1 MSKWVFMTGHRDRL
15 RARFLEYGLDNFNDL
30 NALELLLFYAI
41 PRRDTNEIAHALLEC
56 FGSLEGVFY
65 ASERELLQVPGI
77 GTNAAALIRLVPQ
90 LMKKSALSRPDRREV
105 IMNSSDAGRY
115 FVPRFMYEQD
125 EVVYLLCL
133 DGQKR
138 VIKCAEMG
146 RGVVNCVET
155 SIRRIVETAL
165 KYKSSSVILA
175 HNHPD
180 GLALPSSEDDMVTKQ
195 VSTAL
200 ALVGVSLED
209 HIIVAGDDF
218 VSFADSGIMRLYRY

>member
-1 MSKWVFMTGHRDRL
+1 MGVHDGHRDRL
-15 RARFLEYGLDNFNDL
+15 RARFLEHGLDNFNEL

-41 PRRDTNEIAHALLEC
+41 PRRDTNEIAHALLAC
-56 FGSLEGVFY
+56 FGSLEGVFL

-90 LMKKSALSRPDRREV
+90 LMKKSALSRPNRRET

-115 FVPRFMYEQD
+115 FIPRFMYEQD

-133 DGQKR
+133 DAQKR

-195 VSTAL
+195 VNTAL

>member
-1 MSKWVFMTGHRDRL
+1 
-15 RARFLEYGLDNFNDL
+15 
-30 NALELLLFYAI
+30 
-41 PRRDTNEIAHALLEC
+41 
-56 FGSLEGVFY
+56 
-65 ASERELLQVPGI
+65 
-77 GTNAAALIRLVPQ
+77 
-90 LMKKSALSRPDRREV
+90 
-105 IMNSSDAGRY
+105 MNSSDAGRY

>member
-1 MSKWVFMTGHRDRL
+1 MGVHDGHRDRL

-125 EVVYLLCL
+125 EVVDLLCL